1 MYETLYTDDNHDESC
16 NSCDI
21 SISSVSRTLSD
32 KISDEISLDN
42 IQKKKKSKNF
52 NEVEGNEK

>member
-1 MYETLYTDDNHDESC
+1 MYETLYADVNHYESG

-21 SISSVSRTLSD
+21 SISSGSRTLSD